1 MDNTISRIVIVDDNE
16 SERKVLRG
24 LLEDSGFEVVAE
36 GANGAQAIEICKE
49 TTPDLVI
56 MDVSMPV
63 KDGITAAGEINRL
76 CHTAVILLTACD
88 DDETIK
94 RAVDA
99 GVMGYLAKPVRHEEL
114 LASVKLAI
122 SRFGEA
128 EHIKKENRDLKNTL
142 QARKIV
148 ERAKGLL
155 MEKEGLSEAE
165 AFSRIRKI
173 SMDRRQSMA
182 AIAEI
187 IIHAL
192 EEKR

>member
-1 MDNTISRIVIVDDNE
+1 MDNAIRRIVIVDDNE
-16 SERKVLRG
+16 SERKVLKG
-24 LLEDSGFEVVAE
+24 LLEDGGFSVVAE
-36 GANGAQAIEICKE
+36 GANGAEAVEICKAKS
-49 TTPDLVI
+49 PDLVI

-63 KDGITAAGEINRL
+63 KDGIEAAGEINRF

-94 RAVDA
+94 KAVDA

-114 LASVKLAI
+114 MASVKLAI
-122 SRFGEA
+122 SRFEEA
-128 EHIKKENRDLKNTL
+128 ELIKKENRDLKNTL